1 MFSCPVSAS
10 RLGVPFLQAAWV
22 SVCLS
27 AVRPCAC
34 ACAAPGDGGTAVTRC
49 QPAVDRLGGGWGRVQ
64 FSEHF
69 VSSVSA
75 QPHLLWSGL
84 RSSEGPLS
92 TALRCWHL
100 LRARCH
106 TAVPA
111 PGRSCSGA
119 VHGSFLLRLLLW
131 TQGHLKALKRPSP
144 SVAKGR
150 PSWWPCSTGTRSFA
164 QCFSALLSKSLP
176 RACTRALATLRTSAP
191 RGVPA
196 AVSASPPV
204 NRTDCTPETP
214 CAVPLKG
221 PSPARDTCE
230 PVSVQAP
237 PSARLVPA
245 ALFALLLCLQLLLHH
260 GLKYKATQN

>member
-1 MFSCPVSAS
+1 MCSRVLSLPHGWAS
-10 RLGVPFLQAAWV
+10 RSCKPRGFPC
-22 SVCLS
+22 VCLQC
-27 AVRPCAC
+27 VRVL
-34 ACAAPGDGGTAVTRC
+34 APAPRLAMVARLSPGVSLRWIGGVE
-49 QPAVDRLGGGWGRVQ
+49 GGRVQ

-176 RACTRALATLRTSAP
+176 RACTRALATLQTSAP

-196 AVSASPPV
+196 AVSASP
-204 NRTDCTPETP
+204 
-214 CAVPLKG
+214 
-221 PSPARDTCE
+221 
-230 PVSVQAP
+230 
-237 PSARLVPA
+237 RLI
-245 ALFALLLCLQLLLHH
+245 
-260 GLKYKATQN
+260 GLIAHLRLRVRFH